1 MVKFSELSVR
11 RGTGGWSSGRC
22 GQVIRSVLDE
32 EVVVDGYGK
41 RVLIAEDDED
51 ARNLLIV
58 VLEKAGYSVY
68 VALDGR
74 HALEEIK
81 KRRFDVVVTDHHMPK
96 MNGYELVLL
105 GRLVR
110 PDIPMILLS
119 GEDTRL
125 AEKAKQGG
133 AYGYLRKPYDASELL
148 GLMRHAIL
156 AAQETSI
163 AHTDVRIAAH
173 MPMKVG
179 TNDIR

>member
-1 MVKFSELSVR
+1 M
-11 RGTGGWSSGRC
+11 
-22 GQVIRSVLDE
+22 
-32 EVVVDGYGK
+32 DGYGK

-51 ARNLLIV
+51 ARNLLILV
-58 VLEKAGYSVY
+58 MEKARYSVY

-74 HALEEIK
+74 QALEEMK

-96 MNGYELVLL
+96 MNGFELVLL

-119 GEDTRL
+119 GDDASL

-156 AAQETSI
+156 AAQEPRS
-163 AHTDVRIAAH
+163 HTQVSESLSACQ
-173 MPMKVG
+173 
-179 TNDIR
+179 